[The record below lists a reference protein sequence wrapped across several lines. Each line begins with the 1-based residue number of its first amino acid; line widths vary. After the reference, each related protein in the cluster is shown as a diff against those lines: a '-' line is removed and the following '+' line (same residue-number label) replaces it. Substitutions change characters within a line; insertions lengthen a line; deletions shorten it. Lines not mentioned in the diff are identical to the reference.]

1 MVHFH
6 EKPNFRSIF
15 ECHFSYWISFSD
27 SNLTLLIS
35 HCLRHITP
43 LTPRIRWV
51 FIVVIHAE
59 EPNAIRNHHHQHQHQ
74 HQTTN
79 CLCKQLFTG
88 EQEGQ
93 GRWGEIADMM
103 TMTEMGKQRQ
113 QGGGGGG
120 GGDNGVDAPRTI
132 ARSCF
137 VSGQDFF
144 SF

>member
-6 EKPNFRSIF
+6 EKPNFHSIF
-15 ECHFSYWISFSD
+15 ECHFSYWISFSN

-35 HCLRHITP
+35 HCLCHITP
-43 LTPRIRWV
+43 LTPCIQWV
-51 FIVVIHAE
+51 FVVVIHAE
-59 EPNAIRNHHHQHQHQ
+59 ESNAIRNHHHH

-79 CLCKQLFTG
+79 RHFKQLFAG

-93 GRWGEIADMM
+93 GQWGEIADMT
-103 TMTEMGKQRQ
+103 TMTEMGKQQ
-113 QGGGGGG
+113 QRGGGGG

-137 VSGQDFF
+137 ASGWDFF